1 MVTINTICR
10 IKRGNSR
17 GSLSVVNIFK
27 SKLFDMLGFKSKYD
41 SWYALISIYQLKLID
56 IKKTNLQ

>member
-1 MVTINTICR
+1 MVITNTICR
-10 IKRGNSR
+10 NKRGNSR
-17 GSLSVVNIFK
+17 GKLSVVNIFK

-56 IKKTNLQ
+56 IKKNNLQ